1 MLDRE
6 ILTPL
11 VFIDMCSIYF
21 GLCPMED
28 HGKGKKVELSII
40 ISISCEVFSVTEQR
54 KEFDNEILLA

>member
-28 HGKGKKVELSII
+28 QGKDNKVELNII

-54 KEFDNEILLA
+54 KEFDDEILFA

>member
-28 HGKGKKVELSII
+28 QGKGKKAELNII
-40 ISISCEVFSVTEQR
+40 IMEYFP
-54 KEFDNEILLA
+54 AA

>member
-6 ILTPL
+6 IPTNL

-28 HGKGKKVELSII
+28 QGKGKKVELNIM

-54 KEFDNEILLA
+54 KEFDNEILFA

>member
-11 VFIDMCSIYF
+11 VFIDMCSIHF

-28 HGKGKKVELSII
+28 QGKGNKVELK
-40 ISISCEVFSVTEQR
+40 ISCEVFSVTEQR
-54 KEFDNEILLA
+54 KEFDNEILFA

>member
-28 HGKGKKVELSII
+28 QGKGKKAELNII
-40 ISISCEVFSVTEQR
+40 IIISCEVFSVTEQR
-54 KEFDNEILLA
+54 KEFDDEILFA